1 MKALLVGHC
10 LPDRMFLSRAVK
22 RALQEVETEA
32 VNSDNALEKHFEDA
46 DLLLVNRVLDGRFQ
60 AAGGVDLI
68 RSLSERRGDG
78 RPAMMLIS
86 DYPEAQREAE
96 QAGAAPGVGKS
107 QLRDDEAARRFREAA
122 GVPDNA

>member
-10 LPDRMFLSRAVK
+10 LPDRMSLSRAVK
-22 RALQEVETEA
+22 RALPDVKTEA

-46 DLLLVNRVLDGRFQ
+46 DLVLVNRALDGRFQ
-60 AAGGVDLI
+60 ASSGIDLI
-68 RSLSERRGDG
+68 RSLGERRANG

-86 DYPEAQREAE
+86 DYPDAQEEAQ

-107 QLRDDEAARRFREAA
+107 QLRGDEAARRFREAA
-122 GVPDNA
+122 GVADNA